1 MVEAITSNVNIG
13 SEQAVNKTTVL
24 DAKLAEIKNKQGFIG
39 NIWNDIKELTGAGL
53 SASDCENMLEKYKKG
68 EISFNEALE
77 YIEKFDKKQDNMTD
91 LGANIATGIGAIAA
105 ATCLASGPVGWA
117 AALLFGA
124 PVGAVLKTGIKV
136 LDRATNK
143 VKGDE
148 FDTKQMT
155 KDAISGAVTGM
166 TSAVSSGVGAGI
178 KAGSLKLAV
187 KNGTKCGIQCGA
199 VAGASSYTTDVILD
213 DNKYFNLEEFMQKT
227 ATSAFVSGT
236 VGAVVGAGM
245 YGLSNNVGKEVSKSV
260 KETIIDDSLSSSSRK
275 VLGQTERSMMA
286 IG

>member
-1 MVEAITSNVNIG
+1 MVEAITTNVNMSAEIKG
-13 SEQAVNKTTVL
+13 STVL
-24 DAKLAEIKNKQGFIG
+24 DAKFAEVKNKQGFIG
-39 NIWNDIKELTGAGL
+39 NIWNDIKEITGAGL
-53 SASDCENMLEKYKKG
+53 SESDCESMLEKYKKG
-68 EISFNEALE
+68 EISFDEALS
-77 YIEKFDKKQDNMTD
+77 YIEKYDKKQDNMTD

-124 PVGAVLKTGIKV
+124 PVGAILKTGIKL

-148 FDTKQMT
+148 FDAKQMT

-187 KNGTKCGIQCGA
+187 KNGTKCGVQCGA
-199 VAGASSYTTDVILD
+199 VAGASSYMTDVMLD
-213 DNKYFNLEEFMQKT
+213 EEKYFNLNDFAQKT
-227 ATSAFVSGT
+227 VTSAFVSGT
-236 VGAVVGAGM
+236 VGAAVGAGM
-245 YGLSNNVGKEVSKSV
+245 YGLSNNIGKEVSKSV

-275 VLGQTERSMMA
+275 ILGQTERSMMA